1 MYLAELRGKFSPS
14 MERMEDILT
23 CNVFSFFKY
32 SSRNIFLRGYL
43 SDLGCE
49 VSEQEA
55 SEAEF
60 MFWPRFEDNTEPDL
74 VLIVGDYYLLIEAKY
89 YSGFADETPKTKA
102 QLQREING
110 GRREAKNYGK
120 QFYLVAIT
128 ADSYRKEDKFKAI
141 PSDQK
146 PYCIWTNWQ
155 RVSRFLY
162 DILESDVCLK
172 QEERDFALD
181 LYSLLDKKNLRGFQ
195 GVEGLGRKKTSLK
208 TYASIFFD
216 ARTAKFRGDFIGFI
230 NSLWFDR
237 RIISFKTP
245 LFFGSNKKLFEYQLQ
260 GKKLKHIETTIFY
273 EEGSDHGQQE

>member
-1 MYLAELRGKFSPS
+1 MYLAELRGKLSPS
-14 MERMEDILT
+14 IERMEDMLT
-23 CNVFSFFKY
+23 SNVFSFFKY
-32 SSRNIFLRGYL
+32 APREVFLKGYL
-43 SDLGCE
+43 GDLGFE
-49 VSEQEA
+49 VSERDA
-55 SEAEF
+55 SKAEF

-89 YSGFADETPKTKA
+89 YSGFADETLKTKA
-102 QLQREING
+102 QLQREIDG
-110 GRREAKNYGK
+110 GKREAKNYGK

-128 ADSYRKEDKFKAI
+128 ADSYRKEDKFRAI
-141 PSDQK
+141 PSELK
-146 PYCIWTNWQ
+146 RYCIWTNWQ
-155 RVSRFLY
+155 RVSWFLY
-162 DILESDVCLK
+162 DILESDAHLK

-195 GVEGLGRKKTSLK
+195 GVKGLGREQVSFK
-208 TYASIFFD
+208 TYTSIFFD
-216 ARTAKFRGDFIGFI
+216 ARTAKFRGGFIGFL

-260 GKKLKHIETTIFY
+260 GKKLKHIETTMFY